1 MGVTLLLVVSPRAII
16 GLLIACKQLLAAL
29 RLRIGVCSQASL
41 LINNVSLSVNL
52 FPQGNNKLVHYVV
65 AWEIQYMYF

>member
-41 LINNVSLSVNL
+41 LINVFLSVNL
-52 FPQGNNKLVHYVV
+52 LPQGNNKLVHYVV